1 MSKAEKT
8 QPDVFIIES
17 LDWHNELEGP
27 ILTDI
32 LRLSGKEPIYHYVR
46 TKEKLEKA
54 MGLFQKSRYRY
65 LHLSCHGDKKSID
78 TTLNEIYFEE
88 LAEIMNPYLDRR
100 RLFVSSCEV
109 VNEDLAEAIIKR
121 SGCLSVAGPTEKIS
135 FADAETLWK
144 SFYKTAFDQRPK
156 RMISKEIRLILEDLA
171 NLFSVPLAFYGK
183 KRTGD
188 DYSRRIFNPRRK
200 AR

>member
-8 QPDVFIIES
+8 KPEVFIIES
-17 LDWHNELEGP
+17 LEWCDEREERYEGR

-32 LRLSGKEPIYHYVR
+32 LRMSGKDPIYYYLR
-46 TKEKLEKA
+46 TKQELEEI
-54 MGLFQKSRYRY
+54 MRHFQSSKYRY

-171 NLFSVPLAFYGK
+171 NLFSIPLAA
-183 KRTGD
+183 R
-188 DYSRRIFNPRRK
+188 PRNTVGEWSGV
-200 AR
+200 